1 MQLHL
6 PPPAH
11 GASTELVPMAKEA
24 KEASRFDSSEVIYP
38 PPDLRAIVD
47 KTASFVARVGP
58 RFEAKI
64 REQER
69 GNPKF
74 AFLNEG
80 DPYYAYY
87 RVQTQAAKQG
97 TQGSA
102 PMTTGSAAEEVQA
115 AVQADR
121 QPTAADAA
129 VPDEPP
135 PHEFAIEFPGVPA
148 VDLDV
153 LKLTALFTARKGP
166 SFASGLL
173 AREARSYQFEFLRP
187 AHPLFSYF
195 NLLVE
200 QYRRVMHPSAP
211 LLAKVHAGS
220 HGEGLALQGP
230 GHGGAR
236 MRVLE
241 DVRKR
246 AAWAKWHAD
255 REREMVYE
263 EKRMKS
269 LFNEID
275 WQDFIVAGVVELTE
289 ADERAELPPAR
300 SRRELQNVVIAQQ
313 RMTAMSREAP
323 AQQWDPEAYEA
334 AAMQVLGTGQ
344 QKDTAAERD
353 MEPAQE
359 APVPPADAAPADAP
373 RTETPPAAAA
383 PAEPAPA
390 PRPATESL
398 PTPQG
403 PIKIRHDYKREMR
416 TGKAPVQTTVCPV
429 CGDTVPVA
437 TMSEHVR
444 VELLNPKFREERQK
458 LEQRKQEQASLAE
471 GADPSRFLKQFAGA
485 RTDIFGVQSDE
496 EAQARREAQAKQLAR
511 EKVKHVWDGHT
522 NSATTAQDALQRNAR
537 LDEQIT
543 QMQPAA
549 PTAPVAGPQKPTVP
563 AKRAVEET
571 NEKVA
576 VPRLEPQY
584 IPRKE
589 DGSLYAESE
598 WLAMYPYPVMVQVR
612 LPNAPQTSPKCNG
625 RMLRLGAMPLSTT
638 IGSIRDRILIGP
650 LERTV
655 GASKLKLWI
664 AGKPATLRQTLAYWN
679 FANGDTIEMSLGK

>member
-1 MQLHL
+1 MPLDL
-6 PPPAH
+6 PAPTHAAP
-11 GASTELVPMAKEA
+11 SELVPLADEA
-24 KEASRFDSSEVIYP
+24 KEASRFDTSEVIYP

-87 RVQTQAAKQG
+87 RTQTEAARQG
-97 TQGSA
+97 TQEHA
-102 PMTTGSAAEEVQA
+102 PLSTGSAADQVTA

-121 QPTAADAA
+121 STSHADTA
-129 VPDEPP
+129 VPEEPP
-135 PHEFAIEFPGVPA
+135 AHEFSIEFPGVPA

-153 LKLTALFTARKGP
+153 LKLTALFTARRGP
-166 SFASGLL
+166 AFATGLL

-195 NLLVE
+195 NLLVD
-200 QYRRVMHPSAP
+200 QYRRVMHPTAP
-211 LLAKVHAGS
+211 RLAHVHACS
-220 HGEGLALQGP
+220 HGDGLALQGA
-230 GHGGAR
+230 GRGGAR
-236 MRVLE
+236 MHVLR

-255 REREMVYE
+255 RARDMAHE
-263 EKRMKS
+263 EKRMQS

-275 WQDFIVAGVVELTE
+275 WQDFLVAGVVELTD
-289 ADERAELPPAR
+289 ADERAALPPAR
-300 SRRELQNVVIAQQ
+300 SRRELQNLAIAQQ
-313 RMTAMSREAP
+313 RMNAMAREAP
-323 AQQWDPEAYEA
+323 AQQWDPDAYEA
-334 AAMQVLGTGQ
+334 AAMHALGTAPSKAEGTVEAEAPAP
-344 QKDTAAERD
+344 KAPAAE
-353 MEPAQE
+353 
-359 APVPPADAAPADAP
+359 AP
-373 RTETPPAAAA
+373 AAA
-383 PAEPAPA
+383 PAAPA
-390 PRPATESL
+390 APTVRPAAPAAPTGPSTTIQA
-398 PTPQG
+398 TPQG
-403 PIKIRHDYKREMR
+403 PIKIRHDYQREAR
-416 TGKAPVQTTVCPV
+416 TGAAAPQTTVCPV
-429 CGDTVPVA
+429 CGDTVPIA

-444 VELLNPKFREERQK
+444 VELLNPKFREERRK

-485 RTDIFGVQSDE
+485 RTDLFGAQADE
-496 EAQARREAQAKQLAR
+496 EAQARREAQAQQLAR
-511 EKVKHVWDGHT
+511 EKVRHVWDGHT
-522 NSATTAQDALQRNAR
+522 NSATTAQDARQRQAR

-543 QMQPAA
+543 QMQPSA
-549 PTAPVAGPQKPTVP
+549 PAAPVAGPQAPTVP
-563 AKRAVEET
+563 AKRPSEDT
-571 NEKVA
+571 SEKKA
-576 VPRLEPQY
+576 APRLEPQY

-598 WLAMYPYPVMVQVR
+598 WLSMYPYPVMVQVR
-612 LPNAPQTSPKCNG
+612 LPNAPQVSAKCNG
-625 RMLRLGAMPLSTT
+625 RMLRLGTMPLSTT
-638 IGSIRDRILIGP
+638 IGSIRDRVLVGP

-679 FANGDTIEMSLGK
+679 FANGDTIEMSVGK